1 MKAAVTIVPFTDM
14 PCWWWLHHL
23 TPPVELKTLQIVNH
37 LVHLVSCKR
46 EESTQTV
53 FPFLFFL
60 VLRKGYEAAA
70 EDFEP
75 EDLDVSV
82 VGRSFMIT
90 GANSG
95 IGRATAIAVAKQG
108 RSQVCSGCER
118 KKILSVL
125 CSFSG
130 GTVHMLCRNRER
142 AEEARECIVNESG
155 NTVSVPLC
163 WEINAKHVQISDM
176 HSHLQE
182 VHIHIV
188 DMAETRKVWEFAESF
203 KQQYPSLNVLVGSFF
218 FTCWLARRSPW
229 MTWTCNFFVWYQ
241 INNAGCMVH
250 KRELNAE
257 GLEKNFATNTMGETS
272 TRSLACLP
280 SNLITEEAK
289 HVISLLLSQACT
301 SLPGLLFHSCRAA
314 ATPVWYEKRNTHR
327 PTQTT
332 ALGRAMWPA

>member
-1 MKAAVTIVPFTDM
+1 MLMMAASPDSTSGAENVANCESSCSFG
-14 PCWWWLHHL
+14 L
-23 TPPVELKTLQIVNH
+23 LQ
-37 LVHLVSCKR
+37 KR
-46 EESTQTV
+46 RINTNGFS
-53 FPFLFFL
+53 FPFFL

-163 WEINAKHVQISDM
+163 
-176 HSHLQE
+176 
-182 VHIHIV
+182 
-188 DMAETRKVWEFAESF
+188 
-203 KQQYPSLNVLVGSFF
+203 
-218 FTCWLARRSPW
+218 
-229 MTWTCNFFVWYQ
+229 
-241 INNAGCMVH
+241 
-250 KRELNAE
+250 
-257 GLEKNFATNTMGETS
+257 
-272 TRSLACLP
+272 
-280 SNLITEEAK
+280 
-289 HVISLLLSQACT
+289 
-301 SLPGLLFHSCRAA
+301 
-314 ATPVWYEKRNTHR
+314 
-327 PTQTT
+327 
-332 ALGRAMWPA
+332 